1 MSGDLPE
8 AQTADDVFDPNAK
21 AQRKQKTIYI
31 VGASVIALVGM
42 FYLYSQFG
50 ATPDKKVA
58 DTKTRVLATADV
70 ARGEDADPGV
80 AAGDLQR
87 QMEQLRITNSDLATQ
102 NATTAAQLQQAQ
114 AQLAADRADAQ
125 NTIAALEDQNRT
137 RNLQSPQPAGNG
149 FVAVGGAPGG
159 SPSIGAPL
167 GAPSALTPSPGGYGA
182 GGATPLPIE
191 RPRRSMSTVRVSAPA
206 PKEPA
211 AGSRLETPQ
220 GGSEFANKPG
230 AAPGAGTPK
239 GAGQANYFTGKLVS
253 YETANYVPPNAYV
266 TAKVLVGVDSA
277 AGVAASADP
286 KPVMFRL
293 TGPAISVGSDGRYQS
308 TDIRGCLVNGAAYGE
323 LSSEKVYIKLQR
335 ITCPLGNNKFSV
347 ATVEGYVSQ
356 RGKAGVRG
364 KVVERAGGL
373 TARAAVA
380 GTLQGLGTSLS
391 QNLNRSVGGLNSSA
405 GASGLLSTEKLSGSE
420 IAQGA
425 VGGGVSNASSML
437 ADYYIKRAE
446 QYQPVIEM
454 PTGISVEI
462 VFLSGFQVRGE

>member
-1 MSGDLPE
+1 M
-8 AQTADDVFDPNAK
+8 
-21 AQRKQKTIYI
+21 
-31 VGASVIALVGM
+31 SVI
-42 FYLYSQFG
+42 
-50 ATPDKKVA
+50 
-58 DTKTRVLATADV
+58 
-70 ARGEDADPGV
+70 
-80 AAGDLQR
+80 
-87 QMEQLRITNSDLATQ
+87 
-102 NATTAAQLQQAQ
+102 
-114 AQLAADRADAQ
+114 RA
-125 NTIAALEDQNRT
+125 N
-137 RNLQSPQPAGNG
+137 
-149 FVAVGGAPGG
+149 
-159 SPSIGAPL
+159 
-167 GAPSALTPSPGGYGA
+167 
-182 GGATPLPIE
+182 
-191 RPRRSMSTVRVSAPA
+191 APA
-206 PKEPA
+206 PRDGVIA
-211 AGSRLETPQ
+211 AKGDPSSPGSD
-220 GGSEFANKPG
+220 FANKPG
-230 AAPGAGTPK
+230 QNSQGGARPS
-239 GAGQANYFTGKLVS
+239 GQAPYFTGKLTS

-266 TAKVLVGVDSA
+266 SAKVLVGVDSA

-364 KVVERAGGL
+364 RVVERAGGL

-391 QNLNRSVGGLNSSA
+391 QNMGRAVGGLNATTGA
-405 GASGLLSTEKLSGSE
+405 GGLLGTEKLSGSE

-425 VGGGVSNASSML
+425 AAGGVSNAASML

-454 PTGISVEI
+454 PTGINVEI
-462 VFLSGFQVRGE
+462 VFLSGFQVRGD